1 VSILKIRKTNIQVF
15 FKKSHRINKQDIE
28 GNDETLNVEGKHII
42 IDAFECDSSLLNN
55 MTYLEQLLTKAA
67 QDAGMEILYAY
78 FYQFH
83 PQGVTGMLVLSTS
96 HISIHTWP
104 EERYASLDFYTCGEQ
119 DPIDQVES
127 LFIGLSSKRAM
138 IYSISR
144 GVTQPQLI
152 SRKEMTRF
160 DSSRGDSFT

>member
-1 VSILKIRKTNIQVF
+1 MQ
-15 FKKSHRINKQDIE
+15 QDIE
-28 GNDETLNVEGKHII
+28 GNDDSVNVEGKHVI
-42 IDAFECDSSLLNN
+42 IDAFECDSFLLDN

-67 QDAGMEILYAY
+67 QDADMEILYSY
-78 FYQFH
+78 FHQFN
-83 PQGVTGMLVLSTS
+83 PQGITGMLILSTS

-127 LFIGLSSKRAM
+127 LLKGLSSKRAM

-152 SRKEMTRF
+152 SSKEMTPF
-160 DSSRGDSFT
+160 DSSKGDDSFK

>member
-1 VSILKIRKTNIQVF
+1 
-15 FKKSHRINKQDIE
+15 
-28 GNDETLNVEGKHII
+28 
-42 IDAFECDSSLLNN
+42 
-55 MTYLEQLLTKAA
+55 
-67 QDAGMEILYAY
+67 MEILYAY

-127 LFIGLSSKRAM
+127 LFKGLSSKKAM

-152 SRKEMTRF
+152 SCKEMTPF
-160 DSSRGDSFT
+160 DYSRGDSFT